1 MEVAGGVGTGSV
13 VGDVLSRAAVQAQI
27 PKDQH
32 LVGGEGQSHKAHL
45 QAGGSGRSMASKA
58 ETQSSWGV
66 RTR

>member
-32 LVGGEGQSHKAHL
+32 LVGGEGQE
-45 QAGGSGRSMASKA
+45 AGGGEVPQSPSPGWWFRSIHGF
-58 ETQSSWGV
+58 QG
-66 RTR
+66 